1 MLRCNLAILLAERGL
16 KMTDVFRATKIGLA
30 NLRALYHNRGAGVQ
44 YGTIDKLCAFLHVTP
59 GELYTFCDFSY
70 DIMEVVPDND
80 KLQATVF
87 VQVEAQPL
95 KSHASVTWTTNDAQ
109 LRVHITYDKALY
121 ALLSTIPTAFRQVLD
136 SDLARR
142 VPLDVSAYT
151 LHIRVTSA

>member
-30 NLRALYHNRGAGVQ
+30 NLRALYHNRGVGVQ
-44 YGTIDKLCAFLHVTP
+44 YATIDKLCSFLHVTP

-87 VQVEAQPL
+87 VQIETQPL
-95 KSHASVTWTTNDAQ
+95 KSHASVTWSTNDSQ

-121 ALLSTIPTAFRQVLD
+121 DLLSTIPMTFRQVLD
-136 SDLARR
+136 SDLANRIP
-142 VPLDVSAYT
+142 VDVKDHT

>member
-16 KMTDVFRATKIGLA
+16 KMSDVFSATRIGQA
-30 NLRALYHNRGAGVQ
+30 NLRALYHNRGVGVQ
-44 YGTIDKLCAFLHVTP
+44 YGTIDKLCSFLHVTP

-70 DIMEVVPDND
+70 DIMEVVTEMD

-95 KSHASVTWTTNDAQ
+95 KSHASVTWSTNDSL
-109 LRVHITYDKALY
+109 LRVYITYDKALY
-121 ALLSTIPTAFRQVLD
+121 ALLQTIPTTFRQVLD
-136 SDLARR
+136 TDLANRIP
-142 VPLDVSAYT
+142 VDVEDHT